1 MYCVL
6 TDTLLY
12 ILYSIAQCVCVQC
25 ALVHG
30 VYMYI
35 YESLCILRFP
45 LPSSTPSSSL
55 SLSLSLSLDD
65 RVCERVMSSRELS
78 EYPGHE
84 GDETTHHK
92 VSRKKRGGCVCVCV
106 CVSL

>member
-1 MYCVL
+1 MY
-6 TDTLLY
+6 TQFSFTLF
-12 ILYSIAQCVCVQC
+12 
-25 ALVHG
+25 H
-30 VYMYI
+30 
-35 YESLCILRFP
+35 SLLI
-45 LPSSTPSSSL
+45 SL